1 MNATDTVKTCITAL
15 QSGDIEL
22 AAKIISDDFLL
33 LGMTPNP
40 LRKNEFLALQGEL
53 LTAMPDFSYNLAG
66 IQQEAGDVITLI
78 QITGTHTRDLTLS
91 VLGLPTIQA
100 TGIAVTLPLLRTAF
114 QLEEGKVLGMQIE
127 TVPGGG
133 IEGLLQQV
141 GTELPLLPRL
151 KEIADNDLASER
163 TAYE

>member
-1 MNATDTVKTCITAL
+1 MNATDAVKTCITAL

-22 AAKIISDDFLL
+22 AANTLSDDFLL
-33 LGMTPNP
+33 IGIAPNP

-53 LTAMPDFSYNLAG
+53 LTAMPDFSYNLLG
-66 IQQEAGDVITLI
+66 IQKENRDVIALI
-78 QITGTHTRDLTLS
+78 QITGTHTGDLTLS

-100 TGIAVTLPLLRTAF
+100 TNIAVTLPQVQVAF
-114 QLEEGKVLGMQIE
+114 QIEEGKVLGMQVE
-127 TVPGGG
+127 AVPGGG

-141 GTELPLLPRL
+141 GAELPLLPRL
-151 KEIADNDLASER
+151 KEISDDNLAGER

>member
-1 MNATDTVKTCITAL
+1 MNAIDTVKTCITAL

-22 AAKIISDDFLL
+22 AASILSDDFLL
-33 LGMTPNP
+33 TGLTPNP
-40 LRKNEFLALQGEL
+40 LRKNALLALQGEL

-66 IQQEAGDVITLI
+66 IHQEAREVIALI
-78 QITGTHTRDLTLS
+78 QITGTHTRDLALS

-100 TGIAVTLPLLRTAF
+100 TGIAITLPQVSTTF
-114 QLEEGKVLGMQIE
+114 EVEEGKVLGMQSE
-127 TVPGGG
+127 VVPGGG

-141 GTELPLLPRL
+141 GAELPLLPRL
-151 KEIADNDLASER
+151 REISDNNLAGER